1 MKNRKKQY
9 MIVIIIFIC
18 LIVLIMHFTIYDFL
32 QEDVIFFQFF
42 NSKNQ
47 SKNISDNTNESKI
60 KEGRNQEETSINT
73 KSIFFNVQFQHTKL
87 KAVDLM
93 ETIDEKTLVYEKIAP
108 GTSGRFDIILHANQ
122 NMNYQI
128 QFESKNE
135 KPSNLFFYSTEEE
148 KIYYTLEELGENL
161 TGKLLKNEEKT
172 IPIYW
177 KWKYETDEN
186 QDEQDTLEAR
196 KIREYHF
203 LIYVQGY

>member
-1 MKNRKKQY
+1 
-9 MIVIIIFIC
+9 
-18 LIVLIMHFTIYDFL
+18 MHFTIYDFL

>member
-1 MKNRKKQY
+1 MKNRKKRY
-9 MIVIIIFIC
+9 IIVITIFIC
-18 LIVLIMHFTIYDFL
+18 FIFFIMHFIKYDFL

-47 SKNISDNTNESKI
+47 SKNISNTNKSQI
-60 KEGRNQEETSINT
+60 KEDRNQEEASINI
-73 KSIFFNVQFQHTKL
+73 KSISFNVQFQNTKFKEL
-87 KAVDLM
+87 DLM

-177 KWKYETDEN
+177 KWKYETDEK
-186 QDEQDTLEAR
+186 QDEQDTLEAK